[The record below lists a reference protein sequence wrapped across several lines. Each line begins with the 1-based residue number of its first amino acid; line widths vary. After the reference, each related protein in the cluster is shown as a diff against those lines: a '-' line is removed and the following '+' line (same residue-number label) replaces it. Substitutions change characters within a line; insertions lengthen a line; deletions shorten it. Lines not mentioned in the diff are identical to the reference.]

1 MDNGCEEIIQSIRDM
16 LTGNFDA
23 DGRTIMTA
31 MGCYQDHE
39 HGEEI
44 MRACG
49 EMLFDVVPQEL
60 KDQVELLMAQG
71 EESGPQVLERAQAC
85 LAKGDAEG
93 AVDVLLPLCD
103 RLFKVGAGAASD
115 DGQPCYFDLEN
126 IVEQVLLVDTMKP
139 EQPLKPA
146 LLPFV
151 RVYSLLAYAL
161 HEAGRYE
168 DAVMWLQRAL
178 VWNPVQPHLYF
189 EIAEAFKRMDQLDQ
203 AEAWIDRAYVL
214 CTGPAELA
222 RWYRAKGFCAVERRE
237 LELAA
242 AEFLF
247 STAFEQ
253 SPVVGSELEYMK
265 ATFDRDLADMD
276 PAAVVEM
283 LKEHNVP
290 MGPNETALQAL
301 ATSIQ
306 IARANDDVPTAREC
320 ALRLYALTGDETVKT
335 LLESLSEE

>member
-1 MDNGCEEIIQSIRDM
+1 MDNAYEEIVQSIRET
-16 LTGNFDA
+16 LTGNFDV

-31 MGCYQDHE
+31 MGRYQDHE

-49 EMLFDVVPQEL
+49 EMLLDVVPQEL
-60 KDQVELLMAQG
+60 KDQVELLMEQG
-71 EESGPQVLERAQAC
+71 EESGPRVLEEAQAR

-93 AVDVLLPLCD
+93 AVDALLPLCN
-103 RLFKVGAGAASD
+103 RLFEVGAGSVSD
-115 DGQPCYFDLEN
+115 DGQLCYFDLDN

-189 EIAEAFKRMDQLDQ
+189 EIAEGFKRMEQVDQ
-203 AEAWIDRAYVL
+203 AEAWVDRAYVL
-214 CTGPAELA
+214 CAGPAELA
-222 RWYRAKGFCAVERRE
+222 RWYRAKGFCAVERKE
-237 LELAA
+237 FELAA

-265 ATFDRDLADMD
+265 ATFDRDYTQMD
-276 PAAVVEM
+276 RGAVVDA
-283 LKEHNVP
+283 LREHGIP
-290 MGPNETALQAL
+290 MGPNEAALQAL

-335 LLESLSEE
+335 LLESLSGE